1 MKQTVSFLT
10 VIVLTLTLLTGC
22 GCTMQK
28 QPPTTPPT
36 RATAPTNP
44 ATVAPTTPATE
55 TVPHTSNPMDET
67 GVIGSETPTD
77 SGTEGSMPGS
87 GAKTRNR
94 MR

>member
-1 MKQTVSFLT
+1 MKQTFSFLT

-36 RATAPTNP
+36 RATSPTNP

-55 TVPHTSNPMDET
+55 TVPSTSNPMDET
-67 GVIGSETPTD
+67 GVIGSEAPSESTQ
-77 SGTEGSMPGS
+77 ENAMPGN
-87 GAKTRNR
+87 GAKSRNR